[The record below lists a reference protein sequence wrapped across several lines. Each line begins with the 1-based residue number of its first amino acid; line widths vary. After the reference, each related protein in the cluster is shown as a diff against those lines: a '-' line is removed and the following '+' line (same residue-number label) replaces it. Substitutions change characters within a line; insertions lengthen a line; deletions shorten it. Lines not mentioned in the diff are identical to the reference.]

1 MADKIFYGRQ
11 DEQTAMNEHSGDIDN
26 PMMQRIITEDDIAE
40 ATMILQKYKAGKA
53 NLENRVVE
61 DEKWYK
67 LQHWDL
73 INATKTQEEKERITV
88 QSTSAWLFNTIANKH
103 ADAMDNY
110 PEPVV
115 LPREASDE
123 ESAKLLSQVLPVVM
137 EYNDFQGTYSSNTWE
152 KLKHG
157 TAVYGTFW
165 DSQKQNG
172 LGDIDN
178 TELDML
184 NVFWEPGVQD
194 IQKSRNFFCVDIMDT
209 DILKS
214 QYPECKDMTGNG
226 VINITKYLYDENID
240 TSEKSMVVDWY
251 YKRRTPDGRT
261 LLHYCKFVNNIIL
274 YASENDPQYRDV
286 GYYAHGKYPF
296 VFDVLFP
303 EKGMPTGFGYIA
315 LCKNPQIFIDK
326 LNSNILES
334 SILGTKKR
342 FFASTS
348 TNINE
353 KEFLDWNKPIVH
365 VEGEIDP
372 KRLQE
377 IVVNPPAPIYENV
390 LQQRIEEMKET
401 SSNRDVTSGGTS
413 SGITAA
419 SAIAALQEAGNKQS
433 RDIISA
439 SYRSFTHIC
448 ELNIELM
455 RQFYDEPRTF
465 RITNQIP
472 GQYQFVQMS
481 AGMIGP
487 QPTGMLPTGEET
499 YRVPIFDLKIKAQ
512 KKNPFSRM
520 EENERAKELYA
531 MGFFSPERA
540 QESLIA
546 LEMMDFEG
554 KDKIVEQ
561 VQQGQTL
568 LNLLQQAMGALQM
581 ITGQAPMGAESQPG
595 AQPSSQQPQQTTQS
609 SGGTGIA
616 NRPTDEIMESRS
628 PKLPY
633 AQRLAARST
642 PNMNIGNT
650 QNTGARS

>member
-1 MADKIFYGRQ
+1 MADKIFYGRE
-11 DEQTAMNEHSGDIDN
+11 DEQTNMDGQPESMVDN
-26 PMMQRIITEDDIAE
+26 PMVQKVITEDDIAE

-53 NLENRVVE
+53 NLENRIVE

-67 LQHWDL
+67 LQHWDM
-73 INATKTQEEKERITV
+73 INAGKKKEELERINV
-88 QSTSAWLFNTIANKH
+88 QSTSAWMFNALANKH

-115 LPREASDE
+115 LPREQSDE
-123 ESAKLLSQVLPVVM
+123 ASAKLLSQVLPVVM
-137 EYNDFQGTYSSNTWE
+137 EYNDFQATYSSNTWE

-157 TAVYGTFW
+157 TAVYGNFW
-165 DSQKQNG
+165 DSSKLNG
-172 LGDIDN
+172 LGDIN
-178 TELDML
+178 ITELDVL
-184 NVFWEPGVQD
+184 NIFWEPGIND
-194 IQKSRNFFCVDIMDT
+194 IQKSRNLFIVDIMDT

-226 VINITKYLYDENID
+226 VINVTRYLYDENID

-251 YKRRTPDGRT
+251 YKRRTQDGRT

-274 YASENDPQYRDV
+274 YASENDPKYRDT
-286 GYYAHGKYPF
+286 GYYGHGKYPV
-296 VFDVLFP
+296 VFDALFP

-315 LCKNPQIFIDK
+315 ICRNPQLYIDK
-326 LNSNILES
+326 LSSNILEA
-334 SILGTKKR
+334 SIMGTKKR
-342 FFASTS
+342 FFASNS
-348 TNINE
+348 TNINAE
-353 KEFLDWNKPIVH
+353 EFMDWTKPIVH

-372 KRLQE
+372 RRLQE
-377 IVVNPPAPIYENV
+377 IVVQPPSAIYENI
-390 LQQRIEEMKET
+390 LQMKIDEMKET
-401 SSNRDVTSGGTS
+401 SSNRDVTSGGTA

-439 SYRSFTHIC
+439 SYRSYTHIC
-448 ELNIELM
+448 EFCIELM

-465 RITNQIP
+465 RITNQVP

-481 AGMIGP
+481 NAMIGP
-487 QPTGMLPTGEET
+487 QMTGMLPTGEET

-531 MGFFSPERA
+531 MGFFDPNRA

-554 KDKIVEQ
+554 KDKIIEQ
-561 VQQGQTL
+561 VRQGQTL
-568 LNLLQQAMGALQM
+568 LNLLNQAMSTMAM
-581 ITGQAPMGAESQPG
+581 MAGQQPMGEPMPEEGG
-595 AQPSSQQPQQTTQS
+595 AQQHPQQNAP
-609 SGGTGIA
+609 SGSGVT
-616 NRPTDEIMESRS
+616 NRATDGIMESRS
-628 PKLPY
+628 PRLPY
-633 AQRLAARST
+633 AQRLAQRST
-642 PNMNIGNT
+642 PDMNTGNSS
-650 QNTGARS
+650 NTGARG